1 MLNSFFS
8 LSLYFTQNTMSQYP
22 WFNTYLLMQ
31 TKNTTTYLKNI
42 GGAGGVLFSIS
53 EDGRVHV

>member
-22 WFNTYLLMQ
+22 WLNTYLLMQ
-31 TKNTTTYLKNI
+31 TKITTTYLKNI
-42 GGAGGVLFSIS
+42 GGVGGLLFRLS
-53 EDGRVHV
+53 EDGTVHV